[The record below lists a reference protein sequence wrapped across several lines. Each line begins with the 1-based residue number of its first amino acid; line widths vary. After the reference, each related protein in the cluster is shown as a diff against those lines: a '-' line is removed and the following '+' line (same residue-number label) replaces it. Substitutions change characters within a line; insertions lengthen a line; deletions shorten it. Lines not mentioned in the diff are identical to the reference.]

1 MSDITKREF
10 DTLAVDRSNYLT
22 WPTDVEIKL
31 DDMGLDHTIIQQEA
45 GKDERTKP
53 DKEKALHFLRQ
64 HLHPDLK
71 SEYMMLRD
79 PLVFWQSLKDCFS
92 QQRSIVLLRAQHD
105 WITLRFQDFKSVA
118 AYNSALHRIVTK
130 MRLCGQKITDVDMF
144 EKTPSTFHP
153 GNIVLRQQYRNSK
166 YISTLS

>member
-1 MSDITKREF
+1 MSDIAKREF
-10 DTLAVDRSNYLT
+10 DTLAVDCSNYLT

-53 DKEKALHFLRQ
+53 DKAKALHFLRQ

-71 SEYMMLRD
+71 SENMTL
-79 PLVFWQSLKDCFS
+79 
-92 QQRSIVLLRAQHD
+92 IVLLRAQHD

-130 MRLCGQKITDVDMF
+130 MCLCG
-144 EKTPSTFHP
+144 
-153 GNIVLRQQYRNSK
+153 
-166 YISTLS
+166 